1 MTRKRAPKG
10 RTMRAQSAALGMA
23 AAAALSGPASASPC
37 ADLAPIHDTLA
48 GSGCV
53 ESRQRVDDD
62 ASSNQ
67 CGPEPTGLGA
77 ALLSDDTGPANII
90 ESDTLLY
97 PQVKITNL
105 QATMTGNSYV
115 AGRIPP
121 APASPADELMMY
133 APDYLSVKLLPHLQR
148 KPVGIGLVTLP
159 KPPVKKSDA
168 SPAAKPPLK
177 TTP

>member
-1 MTRKRAPKG
+1 
-10 RTMRAQSAALGMA
+10 MRAQSAALGMA

-48 GSGCV
+48 SSGCV

-67 CGPEPTGLGA
+67 RGPEPTDLGA
-77 ALLSDDTGPANII
+77 ALPPDDMGPANLI
-90 ESDTLLY
+90 ESETLLY

-121 APASPADELMMY
+121 VPASSTDELMMY
-133 APDYLSVKLLPHLQR
+133 APDYLSVKLLPRLPQQ
-148 KPVGIGLVTLP
+148 KPVGVGLATLP
-159 KPPVKKSDA
+159 KPPVKKSDTP
-168 SPAAKPPLK
+168 PAGGPAPK
-177 TTP
+177 TP